1 MDIVGKGRG
10 RSIVD
15 TKLIYEALKKIQ
27 LKIIND

>member
-1 MDIVGKGRG
+1 MEIVAKGRG